1 MTSCFQGGKFDK
13 VRLLIMRE
21 RRPFEHKLFQI
32 IFRDFLFLQQLTIF
46 NRQPQENKQ
55 HHSSTLI
62 RFNHL
67 FKLNIINAHSD
78 YAIQFFSYKNICLL
92 SLTHIIIEYKTLTSV
107 TNDFTN
113 DRSRLNC
120 SKIKFLLTCELL
132 VRSPNFDSYFPS
144 L

>member
-62 RFNHL
+62 RFSHL

-78 YAIQFFSYKNICLL
+78 YVTQFFSDKNTCLL
-92 SLTHIIIEYKTLTSV
+92 SLTHLIIEYKTLTTV

-113 DRSRLNC
+113 DRTRLNC
-120 SKIKFLLTCELL
+120 SKIKLLLTCEPL
-132 VRSPNFDSYFPS
+132 VRSPNFVS
-144 L
+144 